1 MTQSEILN
9 EFAGGQNDP
18 TAIRNFLKF
27 LWDRAISQGEQL
39 PKYLLLF
46 GDTTY
51 DTKGIIKNSFTNH
64 VLTYQSPNSLSRIGS
79 YASDDYFGFM
89 DDNEEALPVDQELIL
104 E

>member
-1 MTQSEILN
+1 MGS
-9 EFAGGQNDP
+9 
-18 TAIRNFLKF
+18 
-27 LWDRAISQGEQL
+27 AISQGEQL

-64 VLTYQSPNSLSRIGS
+64 VLTYQSPNSLAVLD

-89 DDNEEALPVDQELIL
+89 DDNEGGYQRIKN
-104 E
+104 